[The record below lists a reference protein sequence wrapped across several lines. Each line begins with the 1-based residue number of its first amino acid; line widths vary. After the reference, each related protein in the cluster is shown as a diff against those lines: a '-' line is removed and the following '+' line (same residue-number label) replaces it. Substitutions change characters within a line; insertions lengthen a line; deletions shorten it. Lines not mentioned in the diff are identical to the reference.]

1 MKSNAY
7 WINRVNEVLADNHQS
22 STEQIIRINKAYEK
36 AAKDLQKDIDK
47 IFIKYATGHNMT
59 LTDAKRALN
68 GKIPNNVD
76 ELRLRLAQTSNE
88 ELKKSILAELNK
100 NAYKARITRLEA
112 LKQSLSV
119 NYKLLADKEL
129 KLSKKIYIRT
139 IKEAYYRTCYNF
151 QSGINLAFDVAN
163 INTRAVN
170 MILNTEW
177 FGRNYSD
184 SVWNNTQALVDRLDE
199 TITSGF
205 LSGKSLKDIA
215 KNIAELSSFGMFAAE
230 RLVRSET
237 TFFNNQAALQGY
249 KEVGVEEYVYVCTL
263 DLRTCSCGKK
273 GKPGCQQLD
282 RKVFKISEQE
292 PGKNCPPMH
301 AFCRCTVR
309 SYINDEILNRA
320 KRRARDP
327 ETGKTY
333 LVDNMSYEDWKNKYI
348 NKDMTVKVDDVVA
361 TNKNGKEIE
370 FDTGTF
376 KEKGRERIKTVVTK
390 LSNEYNTNLTKVTK
404 GVGGEAGH
412 VDLGGT
418 MYLSSSTKSTIYHE
432 FAHSITMSDAT
443 KYKLVDDS
451 LFWKE
456 INKVRREYEK
466 ACVSDHTFS
475 ISAYSHQDKDEF
487 IAEAFTQY
495 KLKDTGELNEWY
507 GKDYT
512 YSKRVVEIID
522 KYFKK

>member
-7 WINRVNEVLADNHQS
+7 WINKVNEVLADNHQS

-47 IFIKYATGHNMT
+47 IFVKYATGHNMT
-59 LTDAKRALN
+59 LSEARKALN

-100 NAYKARITRLEA
+100 TAYKARITRIEA

-129 KLSKKIYIRT
+129 KLSKKSYIRT

-215 KNIAELSSFGMFAAE
+215 KNIAELSNFGMFVAE

-249 KEVGVEEYVYVCTL
+249 KEVGIEKYVYVATL
-263 DLRTCSCGKK
+263 DARTCSCGKN
-273 GKPGCQQLD
+273 GKVGCQQLD

-292 PGKNCPPMH
+292 PSKNCPPMH

-320 KRRARDP
+320 KSRARDP

-333 LVDNMSYEDWKNKYI
+333 LVGNMSYEDWKNQYVKGNSQAELAVKKQRNLSADKKQYKEYKSVLGKEAPKTFEAFQSLKYNEVDKWSNLKTLYRQI
-348 NKDMTVKVDDVVA
+348 NWQVKCQENIVIGNNVHKALSSGPANSVFDNYKDGKLESRRYYGSTGKVRLDIDLTNHGNAKEHPIVPHAHDWNFKDTQYEDVDPDLQGRLKVGRELSKAEIIANKD
-361 TNKNGKEIE
+361 I
-370 FDTGTF
+370 
-376 KEKGRERIKTVVTK
+376 
-390 LSNEYNTNLTKVTK
+390 LK
-404 GVGGEAGH
+404 GVR
-412 VDLGGT
+412 
-418 MYLSSSTKSTIYHE
+418 
-432 FAHSITMSDAT
+432 
-443 KYKLVDDS
+443 DD
-451 LFWKE
+451 
-456 INKVRREYEK
+456 
-466 ACVSDHTFS
+466 
-475 ISAYSHQDKDEF
+475 
-487 IAEAFTQY
+487 
-495 KLKDTGELNEWY
+495 G
-507 GKDYT
+507 
-512 YSKRVVEIID
+512 
-522 KYFKK
+522 

>member
-22 STEQIIRINKAYEK
+22 STEQILRINNAYEK

-59 LTDAKRALN
+59 LADAKRALN

-119 NYKLLADKEL
+119 NYKLLADKEF
-129 KLSKKIYIRT
+129 KLSKKSYIRT

-170 MILNTEW
+170 KILNTEW

-184 SVWNNTQALVDRLDE
+184 SVWNNTQVLANKLDE

-249 KEVGVEEYVYVCTL
+249 KEVGIEKYVYVATL
-263 DLRTCSCGKK
+263 DARTCSCGKH
-273 GKPGCQQLD
+273 GRPSCGSLD
-282 RKVFKISEQE
+282 RKVFEIAKQE
-292 PGKNCPPMH
+292 PSVNCPPMH

-309 SYINDEILNRA
+309 SYINDEILDRC

-333 LVDNMSYEDWKNKYI
+333 LVDNMSYEDWYNKY
-348 NKDMTVKVDDVVA
+348 VKGNPKAELAVKKERNIYAD
-361 TNKNGKEIE
+361 KNQYEKYKSVLGKE
-370 FDTGTF
+370 
-376 KEKGRERIKTVVTK
+376 
-390 LSNEYNTNLTKVTK
+390 
-404 GVGGEAGH
+404 AP
-412 VDLGGT
+412 
-418 MYLSSSTKSTIYHE
+418 KSI
-432 FAHSITMSDAT
+432 
-443 KYKLVDDS
+443 
-451 LFWKE
+451 
-456 INKVRREYEK
+456 
-466 ACVSDHTFS
+466 
-475 ISAYSHQDKDEF
+475 
-487 IAEAFTQY
+487 EAFQE
-495 KLKDTGELNEWY
+495 LKYTDSKKWELF
-507 GKDYT
+507 KDYT
-512 YSKRVVEIID
+512 KSRSTNMISSFTSFEDYQSMKSSIDNSIIGLVTSNGIRIIGQSKHFIERVFGTTKDPKTDLPRSGVELVDIKDALLKGSIRTRASDPNSIKFITD
-522 KYFKK
+522 KCIVSINPHTGNLIQVNPQ